1 MANTTSTRYFVL
13 GLLAQQPMSGYD
25 VKQFLKSLSWLID
38 SPSFGS
44 LYPTL
49 HALLEDGLVT
59 VEVVLGQD
67 RPSRKIYT
75 ITQAGRRAL
84 QGWVS
89 QPMES
94 GASLKAFIMRLA
106 LADNLSQTGLSA
118 YLEQRR
124 EQVATH
130 RLTLEQGAEA
140 MGEEVDLGKRLTL
153 DYGLALASAELA
165 WLDCTLARLS
175 EPSLSVEAAE
185 DAESSFVALT
195 V

>member
-1 MANTTSTRYFVL
+1 MANAMSTRHFVL
-13 GLLAQQPMSGYD
+13 GLLTQQPMSGYD
-25 VKQFLKSLSWLID
+25 VKQFLKSLGWLID

-44 LYPTL
+44 LYPAL

-59 VEVVLGQD
+59 VEVVSGQD
-67 RPSRKIYT
+67 RPPRKIYT
-75 ITQAGRRAL
+75 ITQAGRKAL

-106 LADNLSQTGLSA
+106 LADNLSRAGLSA

-130 RLTLEQGAEA
+130 RLTLQQSAEA

-165 WLDCTLARLS
+165 WLDRTLARLS

-185 DAESSFVALT
+185 DAESSFATLT